1 MNGNQ
6 NNQSNL
12 VDTTDCLE
20 AVGVC
25 RCWKNFL
32 AIVVICGLLLLQIS
46 FWLVDTGYVKAETVV
61 TVPPATVS
69 ALSKP
74 VIAPPLLSSKEDAG
88 AKKPDA
94 PLDVNEAKQS
104 HPALGEDTI
113 KKAAEKVVAGDP
125 NNSKELVSAK
135 AKAEA
140 EKVEKPQQERF
151 FDIQMKH
158 LNWVIRFC
166 NFIIILAA
174 VLYCLTLLFSFKV
187 SLIGRLGGINHIC
200 RAFFLSLIMVIF
212 LLPWQNLFGNIV
224 IGAIYTPAEL
234 VKWCTAQNS
243 GIFAAAMHYLRFTG
257 YWLLILLLL
266 IFSLIR
272 SSRWTKA
279 ILRRLEVL

>member
-32 AIVVICGLLLLQIS
+32 AIVVILCLLLLQIS
-46 FWLVDTGYVKAETVV
+46 FWLVDTGYVKAETFGSAQDRAVE
-61 TVPPATVS
+61 TASSGTVS

-74 VIAPPLLSSKEDAG
+74 IIAQPAAKE
-88 AKKPDA
+88 
-94 PLDVNEAKQS
+94 LDVPLELDEAKQS
-104 HPALGEDTI
+104 VEGTDTI
-113 KKAAEKVVAGDP
+113 KKAAEKVVADDP

-135 AKAEA
+135 AEAGAGKAEKA
-140 EKVEKPQQERF
+140 QQKRF
-151 FDIQMKH
+151 FGIQMKH

-174 VLYCLTLLFSFKV
+174 MLYCLTLLFSFKI

-224 IGAIYTPAEL
+224 MGAIYTPAEL
-234 VKWCTAQNS
+234 VKWCTAQNN
-243 GIFAAAMHYLRFTG
+243 GIFAAVIHYLRFTG
-257 YWLLILLLL
+257 YWLLIVLLLT
-266 IFSLIR
+266 FSLMR

>member
-6 NNQSNL
+6 DKQSNL

-32 AIVVICGLLLLQIS
+32 AIVVILCLLLLQIS
-46 FWLVDTGYVKAETVV
+46 FWLVDTGYVKAENVETVFSGM
-61 TVPPATVS
+61 VS
-69 ALSKP
+69 DSSKP
-74 VIAPPLLSSKEDAG
+74 IIAPPLLSSKEDAG

-104 HPALGEDTI
+104 VEGTDTI
-113 KKAAEKVVAGDP
+113 KKAAEKVVADDP
-125 NNSKELVSAK
+125 NNSRELVSAK
-135 AKAEA
+135 AEAGAGKA
-140 EKVEKPQQERF
+140 EKPQQKRF
-151 FDIQMKH
+151 FSIQIKH

-224 IGAIYTPAEL
+224 MGAIYTPAEL
-234 VKWCTAQNS
+234 VKWCAAQNN
-243 GIFAAAMHYLRFTG
+243 GIFAAVIHYLRFTG
-257 YWLLILLLL
+257 YWLLIVLLL

>member
-1 MNGNQ
+1 MNGNH

-32 AIVVICGLLLLQIS
+32 AIVVILCLFLLQVS
-46 FWLVDTGYVKAETVV
+46 FWLVDIGYVKAETVV
-61 TVPPATVS
+61 SVLPATVS

-74 VIAPPLLSSKEDAG
+74 AVQPEAKE
-88 AKKPDA
+88 
-94 PLDVNEAKQS
+94 LDVSLEQDGAKQS
-104 HPALGEDTI
+104 RPTLGEDTI

-125 NNSKELVSAK
+125 NNSGELASAQ
-135 AKAEA
+135 AEA
-140 EKVEKPQQERF
+140 GKAEKPQQKRF
-151 FDIQMKH
+151 FGIRIKH

-200 RAFFLSLIMVIF
+200 RAFFLSLIMVVF
-212 LLPWQNLFGNIV
+212 LLPWQSFFGNIV

-234 VKWCTAQNS
+234 VKWCTAQNN
-243 GIFAAAMHYLRFTG
+243 GIFAMAMHYLRFTG

-266 IFSLIR
+266 VFSLVR

>member
-6 NNQSNL
+6 SSHSNL

-32 AIVVICGLLLLQIS
+32 AIVVILCLFLLQVS
-46 FWLVDTGYVKAETVV
+46 FWLVDIGYVKAETVV
-61 TVPPATVS
+61 TVLPATVS

-74 VIAPPLLSSKEDAG
+74 AVQPEAKE
-88 AKKPDA
+88 
-94 PLDVNEAKQS
+94 LDVSLEQDGAKQS
-104 HPALGEDTI
+104 IEGTDTI

-125 NNSKELVSAK
+125 NNSGELASAQ
-135 AKAEA
+135 AEA
-140 EKVEKPQQERF
+140 GKAEKPQQKRF
-151 FDIQMKH
+151 FGIQIKH

-200 RAFFLSLIMVIF
+200 RAFFLSLIMVVF
-212 LLPWQNLFGNIV
+212 LLPWQSFFGNIV

-234 VKWCTAQNS
+234 VKCCTAQNN
-243 GIFAAAMHYLRFTG
+243 GIFAAAIHYLRFTG

-266 IFSLIR
+266 VFSLIR

>member
-32 AIVVICGLLLLQIS
+32 AVIIILCLLLLQIS
-46 FWLVDTGYVKAETVV
+46 FWLVDIGYVRTETVV
-61 TVPPATVS
+61 AVLPATVS

-74 VIAPPLLSSKEDAG
+74 VTAQPEAKEL
-88 AKKPDA
+88 DA
-94 PLDVNEAKQS
+94 PLELDEAKQS
-104 HPALGEDTI
+104 VEGTDTI
-113 KKAAEKVVAGDP
+113 KKAAEKVVADDST
-125 NNSKELVSAK
+125 NSKELVSM
-135 AKAEA
+135 KAEA
-140 EKVEKPQQERF
+140 GAGKVEQPQQKRF
-151 FDIQMKH
+151 FGIQMKH
-158 LNWVIRFC
+158 LNWVICFC

-212 LLPWQNLFGNIV
+212 LLPWQNYFDNIV

-234 VKWCTAQNS
+234 VKWCTAQNN
-243 GIFAAAMHYLRFTG
+243 GIFAAVIHYLRFTG
-257 YWLLILLLL
+257 YWLLVLLLL
-266 IFSLIR
+266 LFSLVR